1 MKKKCK
7 LHKKKQIKKIRK
19 KKGCCPSLSQILK
32 QGLENLAYSKT
43 WGFPRFEPTRELG
56 IGFLAL

>member
-1 MKKKCK
+1 MKKNANY
-7 LHKKKQIKKIRK
+7 IKKNKLK

-32 QGLENLAYSKT
+32 QGLENLVYSKT
-43 WGFPRFEPTRELG
+43 LGFPRFEPTRELG

>member
-43 WGFPRFEPTRELG
+43 
-56 IGFLAL
+56 